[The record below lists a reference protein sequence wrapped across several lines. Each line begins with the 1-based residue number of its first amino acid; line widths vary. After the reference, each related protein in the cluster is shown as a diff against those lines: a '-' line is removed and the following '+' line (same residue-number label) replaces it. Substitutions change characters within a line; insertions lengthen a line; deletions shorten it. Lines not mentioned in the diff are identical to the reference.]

1 MYKKIKSA
9 KILVDGGRLIGRR
22 GSTPVS
28 SILRKSVRFFIINL
42 YLCFFENRATK
53 ACQCLALI
61 W

>member
-28 SILRKSVRFFIINL
+28 SILRKSVRFFTINL
-42 YLCFFENRATK
+42 YLVF
-53 ACQCLALI
+53 
-61 W
+61 